1 MKITAL
7 VAAAALATVST
18 AALADSANVTTQ
30 AGEVVMVE
38 KNQFAGPGFGGLGGL
53 GGLGVLIPIGFV
65 GVVAAINAGAGTN

>member
-53 GGLGVLIPIGFV
+53 GVLIPIGFV

>member
-38 KNQFAGPGFGGLGGL
+38 KNQFQGIGAGFGGLGGFGAIVPFVVVVGTVIAIEAS
-53 GGLGVLIPIGFV
+53 GGS
-65 GVVAAINAGAGTN
+65 